1 MSPRA
6 RATIL
11 AVVFAVIAVFT
22 GIHTGN
28 KVLDTDEAVY
38 QRTLREM
45 RNGVGYYRAMSDALV
60 VKEGARPDSVRAIRP
75 PTEFL
80 ILRWFPERSWRY
92 IVGLVYL
99 AVLLGLGRLGERF
112 KPYGAE
118 IAVIA
123 GGVWMIGASSY
134 LYLHAELWGL
144 PFFVAGL
151 VAARDEQ
158 DGRAAAL
165 IAIAA
170 VIRELYGLG
179 LVLGLLFA
187 KRKWIWLV
195 AISVVVGLAGVHY
208 SLARDVLVAH
218 GHQVALGNEPI
229 TFHSVLR
236 FISPGDRTAA
246 FVLGLSMLVLGFV
259 GAVRHFQDQSA
270 RILLPF
276 ATVMIVAGIV
286 ATRSYWN
293 LTYGPALSSFAP
305 AATTLRR
312 RATEPGHPLP

>member
-1 MSPRA
+1 
-6 RATIL
+6 
-11 AVVFAVIAVFT
+11 
-22 GIHTGN
+22 
-28 KVLDTDEAVY
+28 
-38 QRTLREM
+38 
-45 RNGVGYYRAMSDALV
+45 
-60 VKEGARPDSVRAIRP
+60 
-75 PTEFL
+75 
-80 ILRWFPERSWRY
+80 
-92 IVGLVYL
+92 
-99 AVLLGLGRLGERF
+99 
-112 KPYGAE
+112 
-118 IAVIA
+118 
-123 GGVWMIGASSY
+123 
-134 LYLHAELWGL
+134 
-144 PFFVAGL
+144 L

-179 LVLGLLFA
+179 LVLGLLFG